1 MKIVI
6 LGGGFG
12 GVSTALNLAK
22 LNLPEFEIK
31 LISDKPHFEY
41 HAALYRVV
49 TGRSPLEVC
58 VPLEQIFAPYRD
70 QKNKQKEKIEIISDR
85 INKIDLAGKIL
96 TGQSG
101 SRYTFDYLV
110 IALGSETS
118 YFGISGLP
126 EFSFG
131 FKSIAEAL
139 KLKAHL
145 HELFQSCAA
154 GTATGDDKVC
164 GAHLVVVGGGAS
176 GVELAGELAIYGRR
190 LAEKHGLEPALVTVD
205 LIEAAPRLLPALPA
219 PVSERV
225 KARLHGLGV
234 NVFLNRVLKR
244 EEVNSIELGDMT
256 IRSKTIIWTAGVKT
270 HSLLAGVPGLRF
282 DKKGRVL
289 VDGALRPM
297 LALDGTSSI
306 PNVFVVG
313 DCAATKYSGLAST
326 AARDGAHVARA
337 FQALALGQAVRVYRP
352 EVPFSSI
359 PVGPD
364 WAATVLGSLTLYGYL
379 GWIFRRLADFRY
391 FISILPFRQALLAF
405 GETHVLSES
414 CPVCNPVGQQ
424 EFK

>member
-1 MKIVI
+1 MKVVI

-22 LNLPEFEIK
+22 LNLPGLEIK

-58 VPLEQIFAPYRD
+58 VPLTEIFAPYRD
-70 QKNKQKEKIEIISDR
+70 NKNKQKEKIEIITDR
-85 INKIDLAGKIL
+85 INKIDLTGKIL
-96 TGQSG
+96 NGVSG
-101 SRYTFDYLV
+101 SRYSFDYLV

-131 FKSIAEAL
+131 FKSIGEAL
-139 KLKAHL
+139 RLKAHL
-145 HELFQSCAA
+145 HELFQNCAS
-154 GTATGDDKVC
+154 GVATGDDKVC

-176 GVELAGELAIYGRR
+176 GVELAGELAIYGRQ
-190 LAEKHGLEPALVTVD
+190 LAQKHGLEPALVTVD

-219 PVSERV
+219 KVSEKV

-256 IRSKTIIWTAGVKT
+256 IKSKTIIWTAGVKT

-297 LALDGTSSI
+297 LALDGSDSI

-313 DCAATKYSGLAST
+313 DCAATKYSGMAST

-337 FQALALGQAVRVYRP
+337 FEALALNQAVRVYRP
-352 EVPFSSI
+352 EPPFSSI

-364 WAATVLGSLTLYGYL
+364 WAATQFGPFTLYGYL
-379 GWIFRRLADFRY
+379 GWLGRRWADWKYFR
-391 FISILPFRQALLAF
+391 SILSFKQALLAF

-414 CPVCNPVGQQ
+414 CEICNPAGQL
-424 EFK
+424 ENK